1 MDMAAKFQDQ
11 TVFHMTGKRAGDG
24 LAALD
29 SGFRPALLAA
39 FRDLTRLRYDY
50 PVVLLDGD
58 SGPEYVQS
66 LSSAIGELIT
76 ELAPRGIEGE
86 RLRKQLLRLEREIR
100 GLLATGSTGTLTE
113 LWPEAA
119 AKAADTDDSV
129 REVLTRAADALHVD
143 GELLDCSRALSELRQ
158 RSRQRSAE
166 KAAAVRTLADH
177 LVRKLSDILRAA
189 FVHSGAGQQPTA
201 LQSGFGSLHGDVFDF
216 SAMSRLV
223 ARNVPKDQLPAKR
236 RERIEWALSLLR
248 NQPFYPDP
256 RGAGS
261 SAAPYEFVFDNCA
274 AAIEAHRARLPQLVE
289 VVKAIAIAELE
300 ARGGYVEVDHDP
312 FFERYDEDA
321 LTADDLA
328 QFPDY
333 LVCIPADRNDAPEN
347 ASLMEMLSAGMPSRC
362 WCSSPTCWR
371 KQPSGRTLRLG
382 VRSARLATTAMASAG
397 CSCCNQPVPPYALR
411 DRVRCGM
418 GCRGPAPFSV
428 FSGSPEAASELP
440 PYLTAGRGDEVA
452 AFPAFLRRQRRLQL
466 GNPVLVR
473 EQPES
478 GGRLASR
485 GVRVC
490 GRRSAASSRKHP
502 LHLCRLCC
510 ATSGMRT
517 TFAVVPRER
526 WTAAMVPV
534 ADWLVMPESEA
545 ADRVPF
551 VLAVDQSDRLHRVI
565 IDTRLM
571 QATRRCM
578 LLWHRL
584 QEHGGIHNSHAG
596 AGAGARTGGVGGPEA
611 AGDRCAEAG
620 SLRNSRRRD
629 GEQGDRRGRAG
640 CGRGG
645 LCGSRTATVGP
656 GVDRDQALLELQR
669 VPEHQRQAVR
679 LRREQTGLHQG
690 HQRRHLQGSDRGG
703 RGLSGGDHPPGQAEE
718 SRGARPGR
726 AAGAREAFPL
736 KQRRTRSNADQP
748 ATVAEFT

>member
-24 LAALD
+24 LSALD

-66 LSSAIGELIT
+66 LSSVIGGLIT

-100 GLLATGSTGTLTE
+100 VLLATGSTGTLTE

-119 AKAADTDDSV
+119 AKAAGTDDSA
-129 REVLTRAADALHVD
+129 REVLMRTAESLHVD
-143 GELLDCSRALSELRQ
+143 GELLDCSRALSDRFIRRAWQ
-158 RSRQRSAE
+158 NVHAE
-166 KAAAVRTLADH
+166 KAAAFRTLVDH

-189 FVHSGAGQQPTA
+189 FVHSEAGQQPTA

-256 RGAGS
+256 KGAGS
-261 SAAPYEFVFDNCA
+261 DVAPYEFVFDNCA

-347 ASLMEMLSAGMPSRC
+347 ASLMEMLSAGMPVKVLVQL
-362 WCSSPTCWR
+362 TDLLEEAAIG
-371 KQPSGRTLRLG
+371 QGRFAFG
-382 VRSARLATTAMASAG
+382 VRSARLATTAMGLGGMFVLQST
-397 CSCCNQPVPPYALR
+397 SSNLYALR

-418 GCRGPAPFSV
+418 GCRGPALFSV

-440 PYLTAGRGDEVA
+440 PYLTAAAAMKSR
-452 AFPAFLRRQRRLQL
+452 AFPAFTYDANAGSNWATRFSFENNRNPADDWPVEEFEFADEDLQR
-466 GNPVLVR
+466 VR
-473 EQPES
+473 ES
-478 GGRLASR
+478 IRFTYADF
-485 GVRVC
+485 V
-490 GRRSAASSRKHP
+490 
-502 LHLCRLCC
+502 LCDQRH
-510 ATSGMRT
+510 ARH
-517 TFAVVPRER
+517 FAVVPRER

-534 ADWLVMPESEA
+534 ADWLVLPESEA

-565 IDTRLM
+565 VDTRLM

-584 QEHGGIHNSHAG
+584 QEHGGIHNSHAEQ
-596 AGAGARTGGVGGPEA
+596 ALAREKAAWEAEKQQEIDALKQAVSATPVAETASKAIAEA
-611 AGDRCAEAG
+611 APAAAAEASAAAAPPPSDEAWIETKRCSSCNECQNINDKLFG
-620 SLRNSRRRD
+620 YDENKQAYIKD
-629 GEQGDRRGRAG
+629 INAG
-640 CGRGG
+640 TYKELIEAAEACQVAIIHPGKPKNPNEPG
-645 LCGSRTATVGP
+645 LEE
-656 GVDRDQALLELQR
+656 LLE
-669 VPEHQRQAVR
+669 
-679 LRREQTGLHQG
+679 
-690 HQRRHLQGSDRGG
+690 
-703 RGLSGGDHPPGQAEE
+703 
-718 SRGARPGR
+718 R
-726 AAGAREAFPL
+726 AKPFL
-736 KQRRTRSNADQP
+736 
-748 ATVAEFT
+748 